1 MVFLN
6 YAIWL
11 ITFVL
16 LLTWTV
22 GSIFKP
28 KQMGGQESWGTTNF
42 KAMVLWWIAIL
53 NVVILDLSVLYMI
66 VLIPSGMVISG
77 AISTRELVK
86 YSTKN
91 KLKPDNVMLVDLPNT
106 AGILPCIIIQLI
118 IIAICHYTQGIL
130 S

>member
-1 MVFLN
+1 MIN
-6 YAIWL
+6 
-11 ITFVL
+11 
-16 LLTWTV
+16 
-22 GSIFKP
+22 
-28 KQMGGQESWGTTNF
+28 NF
-42 KAMVLWWIAIL
+42 KKRKINQQLL
-53 NVVILDLSVLYMI
+53 KYKKR
-66 VLIPSGMVISG
+66 MVISG

-91 KLKPDNVMLVDLPNT
+91 KLKPDDVRLVDLPNT